1 MEISTAVDALSSLSQ
16 QTRLRVFKLI
26 IEFGKTGAGP
36 KQMLEELKIPDNTL
50 SFHLSHLSKSGLI
63 SSRREGRQ
71 RFYTANTDLVNDLIE
86 FLKENC
92 CVRDSK
98 TKKGKKC

>member
-1 MEISTAVDALSSLSQ
+1 MEIFEALEAFSSLSQ
-16 QTRLRVFKLI
+16 ETRLRVFKLI
-26 IEFGKTGAGP
+26 IEFGGTGLGP
-36 KQMLEELKIPDNTL
+36 KQIIEEMKIPDNTL
-50 SFHLSHLSKSGLI
+50 SFHLSHLANSGLI

-71 RFYTANTDLVNDLIE
+71 LFYTANTDVVDGLID

-98 TKKGKKC
+98 SKKRKKC